1 MLDKNWVANFD
12 RLSESGYSEVGVA
25 MNDFPDSIIY
35 VLGNHADLLIAW
47 ESSEGERAYLSAVQI
62 KFLSN
67 KVDCAL
73 EADLLPES
81 QEIILSAIILSLG
94 QFQHW
99 AGAGSHWLVSG
110 CAAIGLIVG
119 SDLIAGIKD

>member
-35 VLGNHADLLIAW
+35 VLGNHADLLIAG
-47 ESSEGERAYLSAVQI
+47 ESSEGERTYLSAVQI

-73 EADLLPES
+73 EADLLAES
-81 QEIILSAIILSLG
+81 QQIILSAIILSLG
-94 QFQHW
+94 QFQH
-99 AGAGSHWLVSG
+99 
-110 CAAIGLIVG
+110 
-119 SDLIAGIKD
+119 